1 MKNEKT
7 DMTRVENPRAEAAA
21 IWLKVIDGV
30 HRGGC
35 VLWGLGT
42 LAAIGLDRPVGWSLL
57 IGGVALAV
65 WDLAAG
71 WARGRVEDWE
81 FFGGL

>member
-35 VLWGLGT
+35 VLWG
-42 LAAIGLDRPVGWSLL
+42 
-57 IGGVALAV
+57 
-65 WDLAAG
+65 
-71 WARGRVEDWE
+71 
-81 FFGGL
+81 